1 MARMNRLR
9 RGMVGAVSTA
19 LALAP
24 LIASAASPAPSPS
37 PALDGLLAA
46 PPAGFVAL
54 TTASLHGHFTAQEYA
69 SDADTSKQARIVATM
84 NHDGFIDGYGQT
96 WVSQSAQQVL
106 IEAVL
111 AFTGGRGAHDWLTAA
126 EAADKQDAN
135 YVRPDTTTGL
145 GTYFGA
151 HLEDKAGKTFVDEFS
166 FVKGNDVFA
175 IAVAATK
182 DDTLGQATTQAQGQ
196 FKSAPDSTVPS
207 AQWPENNQANN
218 AAFQFGAAVGRI
230 AIFALIGAI
239 IAALAFFIRSRRR
252 GVATPAYAAGHGAPA
267 VSGAVQLS
275 PDGNYWWDGQ
285 AWRDAATEVPPS
297 AQRSSDGGF
306 WWDGRTWRPV
316 PQAPSPPAG

>member
-1 MARMNRLR
+1 MNRLL
-9 RGMVGAVSTA
+9 RGLVAPVSAA

-24 LIASAASPAPSPS
+24 LAVSAASPTPTPS
-37 PALDGLLAA
+37 PALDGILSA

-54 TTASLHGHFTAQEYA
+54 TTASLHGHFTAEEYA
-69 SDADTSKQARIVATM
+69 SDADTTKQARIVATM

-96 WVSQSAQQVL
+96 WVSQSTQQVL

-111 AFTGGRGAHDWLTAA
+111 AFTGGRGARDWLTAA

-135 YVRPDTTTGL
+135 YVRPDTTEGL
-145 GTYFGA
+145 GTYYGA
-151 HLEDKAGKTFVDEFS
+151 HLEDKAGKTFADEFS

-175 IAVAATK
+175 VAVAATK
-182 DDTLGQATTQAQGQ
+182 DDTLGQATTQAQSQ

-207 AQWPENNQANN
+207 AQWPENSEANN
-218 AAFQFGAAVGRI
+218 TAFQVGATIGRI

-239 IAALAFFIRSRRR
+239 VAAIAFFIRSRRR
-252 GVATPAYAAGHGAPA
+252 GVATPAYAGAYGAPA
-267 VSGAVQLS
+267 AAGGVQLS

-285 AWRDAATEVPPS
+285 AWRDAATEVPPA

-316 PQAPSPPAG
+316 PQASPPPAG